1 MKPESNS
8 ASARITSMTADT
20 CVELFEQYGVNL
32 TPAPAG
38 WVRRNP
44 DPALFGIIG
53 FVGNGV
59 RATCL
64 LGAEQQLIDAS
75 CRVGGRR
82 RDWVAEL
89 ANQLIGGVKVR
100 LLGCGVT
107 VTMTTPLAL
116 SGVEFTPLP
125 RFGQEPLEFR
135 SDDGSVLIWLELET
149 DDTLTLDARPL
160 AAVSD
165 DVFF

>member
-1 MKPESNS
+1 MKSETNS
-8 ASARITSMTADT
+8 VSARITSMTADT
-20 CVELFEQYGVNL
+20 CVALLQQYGIEL
-32 TPAPAG
+32 TPTTAG
-38 WVRRNP
+38 WAKRNP

-53 FVGNGV
+53 FVGSGV

-64 LGAEQQLIDAS
+64 LGAEQRLVDAS
-75 CRVGGRR
+75 CRAGGRP

-89 ANQLIGGVKVR
+89 ANQLIGGLKVR
-100 LLGCGVT
+100 LLGCGVS

-135 SDDGSVLIWLELET
+135 SDNGAVLIWLELET
-149 DDTLTLDARPL
+149 DDSLTLDARPL
-160 AAVSD
+160 AVVSD